1 MPTQPAESKPQP
13 PSEPRPEEKRPRL
26 LLGMAVGVG
35 ALVVILVFSALIGGA
50 LYYWFLRVPQATLA
64 PQAPQVEEGAPP
76 AGLPPTQSAPQVPD
90 ETAPPPA
97 EATLA
102 VPEATPL
109 QPAPGTSYEV
119 VVIVEA
125 INVRTGPGTRY
136 PVIITYPEG
145 TRMLAVGR
153 NEDASWFVVQLTA
166 TQQGWIS
173 VPLVSYDFDRYTL
186 PVIPAPPLPE
196 NTPSPYGS
204 AVLVPPEL
212 SGSQPLAPILP
223 LKRMVSLASLS
234 LFGVLA
240 TYLERLR
247 LIHLAKVSLR
257 QVLVLG
263 AHLFLH

>member
-1 MPTQPAESKPQP
+1 VLGFAAGLG
-13 PSEPRPEEKRPRL
+13 L
-26 LLGMAVGVG
+26 L
-35 ALVVILVFSALIGGA
+35 VIVLVFSALVGGP
-50 LYYWFLRVPQATLA
+50 LYAWFLRVPQATLA
-64 PQAPQVEEGAPP
+64 PQVEAGAPP
-76 AGLPPTQSAPQVPD
+76 AGLPPTQSAPQAPG
-90 ETAPPPA
+90 ETALPQAP
-97 EATLA
+97 ATLA
-102 VPEATPL
+102 VPDATPL

-166 TQQGWIS
+166 SQQGWLS
-173 VPLVSYDFDRYTL
+173 VPLVRYNFDRSLL
-186 PVIPAPPLPE
+186 PVLPAPPLPE

-223 LKRMVSLASLS
+223 LKRLVSLASLS
-234 LFGVLA
+234 LFVLLLA
-240 TYLERLR
+240 ILERVQLLR
-247 LIHLAKVSLR
+247 LAKHSLR
-257 QVLVLG
+257 QVLVMG
-263 AHLFLH
+263 AHLFPR